1 MHPRFPTGEYGPEWQ
16 NCMSWHDP
24 LIVSDYDVLVDFQ
37 VTERLPN
44 VTWSLARGWAGNI
57 SVQRVGHPNDTL
69 LFWRSSLRMVCSPRA
84 VASLGESGLLGC
96 VFASAHM
103 VHR

>member
-24 LIVSDYDVLVDFQ
+24 LIASDYNLLADFR

-44 VTWSLARGWAGNI
+44 VTWSLARNWAGNI
-57 SVQRVGHPNDTL
+57 PVQRVGYPNDTL
-69 LFWRSSLRMVCSPRA
+69 FFSAFESSNGSFPQT
-84 VASLGESGLLGC
+84 VASLGECGLLNGG
-96 VFASAHM
+96 
-103 VHR
+103 